1 MPFQAQLGQPAT
13 PLANGAA
20 HTGLAGANPLAPS
33 SCCARWAAAAPSL
46 PSLLADRQARLRH
59 ALLARCVVHQVQLGP
74 PGDDAEFDLL
84 PDEIGAPRLGRQRQG
99 VRVFGLG
106 RDGVLAR
113 VDFPVQVSLGA
124 GGTNGLAIDGHFHGD
139 GATHGFVAVDID
151 AGFAFGYGKGFES
164 GVLLGIAHLDG
175 RAAGQRDDQK
185 ECGESDF
192 HKN

>member
-1 MPFQAQLGQPAT
+1 MPFLARLERRGA
-13 PLANGAA
+13 PLANRAVQRDLRA
-20 HTGLAGANPLAPS
+20 RIRRRLAF
-33 SCCARWAAAAPSL
+33 AAAAPSL
-46 PSLLADRQARLRH
+46 PSLLADRQARLCH
-59 ALLARCVVHQVQLGP
+59 ALLARRVVHQVQLGP

-106 RDGVLAR
+106 RDGVLAG

-124 GGTNGLAIDGHFHGD
+124 GGTDGLAIDGHFHGD
-139 GATHGFVAVDID
+139 GAAHGFVAVDID

-175 RAAGQRDDQK
+175 GATGQRDDQK
-185 ECGESDF
+185 ERRESDF